1 MVLTFEN
8 LIIRNAIPDDAEQLA
23 LWWNNGLIM
32 AHAGFPMGL
41 GQSVNSVMEKLK
53 NESDESFRHLIIEVS
68 QNAVGE
74 MSYRD
79 RGQGIVEISI
89 KICDFS
95 LHNKGIG
102 KKVLSML
109 ISFLFKDM
117 KYEKIVLDTNL
128 ENRRAQHVYEQLGFR
143 KSQILEN
150 SWKNQ
155 LGEPQS
161 TVKYELCPD
170 NFVDF
175 TK

>member
-1 MVLTFEN
+1 MILTFEN
-8 LIIRNAIPDDAEQLA
+8 LTIRNATSDDAKQLV
-23 LWWNNGLIM
+23 LWWNDGLIM

-41 GQSVNSVMEKLK
+41 GQTVNAVVEKLK
-53 NESDESFRHLIIEVS
+53 NDSDESFRHLIIEVS

-74 MSYRD
+74 MSYRN
-79 RGQGIVEISI
+79 RGQGTAEISI

-95 LHNKGIG
+95 LHNKGLG
-102 KKVLSML
+102 KKLLSML

-128 ENRRAQHVYEQLGFR
+128 ENKLARHVYEQLGFR
-143 KSQILEN
+143 KLQILEN

-155 LGEPQS
+155 LGESQS
-161 TVKYELCPD
+161 TIKYELYLND
-170 NFVDF
+170 FIDF